1 MPESDEL
8 DALYDRFLLRK
19 EVLPVSDAGLMRL
32 LLALPSTAA
41 ARPVDTDTAAG
52 SGGSSSGREGGGGG
66 QRGDECGLVFSGGLH
81 AVSASVS
88 TSADAVEL
96 GHDVCVLLRDLRTHM
111 RAELGVEV
119 SDRRLVKA
127 ASLLRVS
134 AATNGRTRVD
144 LLDCLLL
151 QVLSPYS
158 LYWYKSTILEWEQGC

>member
-1 MPESDEL
+1 MGASNELPESDEL

-19 EVLPVSDAGLMRL
+19 EVLPVSDAGLMRIL
-32 LLALPSTAA
+32 VALPSTAA

-52 SGGSSSGREGGGGG
+52 SGGGGGGGGGGG
-66 QRGDECGLVFSGGLH
+66 QTGDECGLVFAGGLH

-88 TSADAVEL
+88 TSADAVQL
-96 GHDVCVLLRDLRTHM
+96 GLDVCVLLRDLRTHM
-111 RAELGVEV
+111 RQELGVEV

-127 ASLLRVS
+127 ASLLRVC

-151 QVLSPYS
+151 QVLSPCS
-158 LYWYKSTILEWEQGC
+158 LY

>member
-1 MPESDEL
+1 VGASNELPESDEL

-32 LLALPSTAA
+32 LLALPSTAP
-41 ARPVDTDTAAG
+41 ARPVDADTAAG
-52 SGGSSSGREGGGGG
+52 SGGGGSGGGGG
-66 QRGDECGLVFSGGLH
+66 GGETGGECGLVFAGGLH
-81 AVSASVS
+81 AVSASVT
-88 TSADAVEL
+88 TSADAVAL

-111 RAELGVEV
+111 RQELGVEV

-134 AATNGRTRVD
+134 AATNGRSRVD

-158 LYWYKSTILEWEQGC
+158 LY